1 MKSVTRRSI
10 KRVYAYAKTANLNQL
25 KKGLIDYI
33 LDELYDLSY
42 CKTIFMCDDK
52 DTLIR
57 YIEPLITMH
66 KTPNDY
72 YRTFNDYSV
81 KEYYYT
87 PLFDDDSRDERIIK
101 TKSQI
106 ALSRI
111 KETCYFYSLRYGFD
125 VYSLYQFMDNNR
137 YIRSSS
143 SSDDD
148 FSIGEEEVK
157 RTHKR
162 FVKRDIISK
171 IDKDTIKLT
180 DYNDNLRVIIAPI
193 FPQKRVPL
201 NLGQTIDLSTIR
213 NVKRLPYSSFNYP
226 LYFDVPVRGFH
237 DKLPFEFKISETI
250 SEGIYIDRTNERIII
265 TGLDLYT
272 IYRCLYGDYLCYTQN
287 MEHVNGS
294 CVATSTDYYLLIDVG
309 CKNID
314 TDDTFIATINDK
326 SFKEFNDLGLV
337 VYRDPLTSEPI
348 TDSNNRY

>member
-1 MKSVTRRSI
+1 MKTVTRRTI
-10 KRVYAYAKTANLNQL
+10 KRVHAYAKSANLVQL

-33 LDELYDLSY
+33 LDEIYDLSY
-42 CKTIFMCDDK
+42 CKTVFTCDDR

-57 YIEPLITMH
+57 YIEPLVMSH
-66 KTPNDY
+66 KTSNDY
-72 YRTFNDYSV
+72 YKTFNDYPI

-106 ALSRI
+106 ALNRI

-137 YIRSSS
+137 YIQSSS

-148 FSIGEEEVK
+148 FSIGEDDVK
-157 RTHKR
+157 SSRKR
-162 FVKRDIISK
+162 YIKRSVVSK
-171 IDKDTIKLT
+171 IDEDTIKLT

-193 FPQKRVPL
+193 FPQKRIPL
-201 NLGQTIDLSTIR
+201 ELGPIIDLSTIR
-213 NVKRLPYSSFNYP
+213 NSKRLPYNAFNYP
-226 LYFDVPVRGFH
+226 LYFDVPDRSFH

-265 TGLDLYT
+265 TGLDLCT
-272 IYRCLYGDYLCYTQN
+272 IYRCLYGDYLCYSRN
-287 MEHVNGS
+287 LNHVNGS
-294 CVATSTDYYLLIDVG
+294 CVATSTDYYLLID
-309 CKNID
+309 ID
-314 TDDTFIATINDK
+314 EESIDQDDTFISTINDT

-337 VYRDPLTSEPI
+337 VYRDPLAP
-348 TDSNNRY
+348 DR